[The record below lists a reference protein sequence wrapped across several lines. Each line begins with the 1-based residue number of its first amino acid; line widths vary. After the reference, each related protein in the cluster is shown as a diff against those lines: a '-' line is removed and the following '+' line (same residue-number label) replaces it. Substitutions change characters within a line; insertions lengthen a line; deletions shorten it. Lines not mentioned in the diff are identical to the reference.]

1 MIDADELDTEEPRRR
16 LRPFDRTALGPT
28 LLYSIGLGVLGV
40 VIILVGILGAF
51 QH

>member
-1 MIDADELDTEEPRRR
+1 MIDADELDTEEPRKR

-28 LLYSIGLGVLGV
+28 LVYSIALGVLGLL
-40 VIILVGILGAF
+40 IILAGILGAF